1 MWCVLAKIDDGW
13 VSLGNQTKGWET
25 ENHGAKDRVEGGA
38 QTMLSCRQDQTPWCY
53 ISCLCLCVWTVH
65 SWIKARAGLHSYQVQ
80 VWFNHSRN
88 DCAHC
93 DSVFLFWTSV
103 QRVRRRASSLLL
115 LVELCTLYY
124 LWRHYSWVCMPEA
137 NLLWRLCVKRH
148 TCWWLCHEDIQH
160 VFFGLGLTAWS
171 HSDQT

>member
-1 MWCVLAKIDDGW
+1 MEQKIELKGERRQWRYLQTGPDTMMLHKLSVSVCV
-13 VSLGNQTKGWET
+13 
-25 ENHGAKDRVEGGA
+25 
-38 QTMLSCRQDQTPWCY
+38 Y
-53 ISCLCLCVWTVH
+53 VWTVH

-80 VWFNHSRN
+80 IWFNHSRN
-88 DCAHC
+88 DCVHC
-93 DSVFLFWTSV
+93 DSVFFLFWTSV

-137 NLLWRLCVKRH
+137 NLLWRLCAKRH